1 MELGVELYWTLPIQ
15 VISGASRYFAK
26 IKANTRVGEP
36 GEPIAEFKSFG
47 WTIMSPGV
55 ETNLSSVY
63 LTRSSSSDYKQ
74 LCSLEVLG
82 LED

>member
-1 MELGVELYWTLPIQ
+1 MELGVELYSTLPIQ
-15 VISGASRYFAK
+15 VIPGASGYFAK

-47 WTIMSPGV
+47 WTIMSPGQ
-55 ETNLSSVY
+55 TNLSSVY

-74 LCSLEVLG
+74 LCSLDVLG

>member
-1 MELGVELYWTLPIQ
+1 MELGVELYSTLPIQ
-15 VISGASRYFAK
+15 VIPGASGYFAK
-26 IKANTRVGEP
+26 IKETQGWGAA
-36 GEPIAEFKSFG
+36 EPIAEFKSFG

>member
-1 MELGVELYWTLPIQ
+1 MELGVELYWTLSIQ
-15 VISGASRYFAK
+15 VISGASGYFAK

-55 ETNLSSVY
+55 ETNLGSVY
-63 LTRSSSSDYKQ
+63 LTRSSSSDYRSCAA
-74 LCSLEVLG
+74 LMYWG
-82 LED
+82 